1 MARVHLKSG
10 TLASHQPKACR
21 KQQVDWAIQ
30 NLHAMLWNEI
40 PKRKS
45 GALTWRKAM
54 QAELDTIN
62 ISREE
67 AQQASQDRQRDG
79 DLKSKTYV
87 PIGTKRDLLSK
98 LSYMFTKMGSDHLQ
112 TKCMKFTEY
121 KLKINTILKL
131 SHVFNNI

>member
-1 MARVHLKSG
+1 
-10 TLASHQPKACR
+10 
-21 KQQVDWAIQ
+21 
-30 NLHAMLWNEI
+30 
-40 PKRKS
+40 
-45 GALTWRKAM
+45 M
-54 QAELDTIN
+54 QAELDTIK